1 MQALSG
7 VFVLLSMENEQF
19 QPVTTDTNNFSVEEA
34 SDYGEVGITLINA
47 SGNRVTDWSIVFI
60 LEENESFVE
69 RDNLPEEVSNCE
81 IIGTYPLKSNQ
92 TSRLL
97 QLGALVITCFVC
109 RFSGMATMNG
119 QITNSL

>member
-19 QPVTTDTNNFSVEEA
+19 QPVTTDINNFSVEEA

-60 LEENESFVE
+60 LEENESFVDRSQGIHPAASCRTRE
-69 RDNLPEEVSNCE
+69 RL
-81 IIGTYPLKSNQ
+81 
-92 TSRLL
+92 RLSTPARVDRSHL
-97 QLGALVITCFVC
+97 RL
-109 RFSGMATMNG
+109 
-119 QITNSL
+119 

>member
-19 QPVTTDTNNFSVEEA
+19 QPVTTDINNFSVEEA

-81 IIGTYPLKSNQ
+81 IIGRVVHRHMVQSMKQLSRAKKSERPNYIF
-92 TSRLL
+92 TLESK
-97 QLGALVITCFVC
+97 
-109 RFSGMATMNG
+109 
-119 QITNSL
+119 